1 MQATTLDIL
10 KMGENVFLTGSA
22 GTGKTHI
29 LKEYINYLRDN
40 AIFPSI
46 LAPTGIAASLLNGKT
61 IHSFFALGI
70 RDFFSDEDIYA
81 IATNSRLR
89 KRFKELKVLII
100 DEVSMISPTIFS
112 VMDKVLQIAKK
123 NDKPFGGIQL
133 ILSGDFFQLPPI
145 SRGDDDKRFAWQSPS
160 WKEADFKTC
169 YLTKKYRQNQK
180 NLITTVLDNIR
191 KGVISQEA
199 RDILDSR
206 IGKSL
211 DINFSP
217 TKLYTHNM
225 DVDSENQ
232 KELNKLDGKLHTY
245 EYFKKGSESNVER
258 MFKNS
263 LVQKTLCLKKDTVVM
278 FIKNDLD
285 GNFVNGTTGKVVG
298 FEKTTDNPIVEI
310 PGKGPLIVEAEEF
323 TYENEEGEILASIT
337 QYPLKLAWAITIHKS
352 QGMTLNAAQIDLSRT
367 FETGQGY
374 VALSRVKDIDGLSL
388 KGYNESSLQVDGL
401 ILKIDGRIKAAS
413 DKSLEM
419 VNSYNKTE
427 LDEIKEKFIK
437 KIKPKEVTTSKDKKT
452 LTHLITK
459 ELCSKHT
466 KLKEL
471 AKERGFT
478 VDTIINHIK
487 KAHKEDKKFDFSH
500 LCPKGVDINHVKKVK
515 EDILKEGNPDNFAVN
530 GSIKMIVIMNKLG
543 ITDFPKM
550 KEILLFC

>member
-1 MQATTLDIL
+1 MQAITLDIL

-40 AIFPSI
+40 GIFPSI

-70 RDFFSDEDIYA
+70 RDFFSDEDIYI
-81 IATNSRLR
+81 IATNPRLR

-100 DEVSMISPTIFS
+100 DEISMVSPTIFG

-145 SRGDDDKRFAWQSPS
+145 SRSDDDKRFAWQSPS

-169 YLTKKYRQNQK
+169 YLIKKYRQNQE
-180 NLITTVLDNIR
+180 NSITTVLDNIR
-191 KGVISQEA
+191 QGIISQEA

-206 IGKSL
+206 VEKSL
-211 DINFSP
+211 DIGFSP
-217 TKLYTHNM
+217 TKLYTHNV

-232 KELNKLDGKLHTY
+232 KELDKLDGELHTY
-245 EYFKKGSESNVER
+245 EYFKKGSAVNVER

-263 LVQKTLCLKKDTVVM
+263 LVQKILCLKKDTVVM
-278 FIKNDLD
+278 FIKNDTD

-310 PGKGPLIVEAEEF
+310 PGKGRLIVDTEEF
-323 TYENEEGEILASIT
+323 AYENEEGETLASIT

-352 QGMTLNAAQIDLSRT
+352 QGMTLNAAQIDLSKT

-374 VALSRVKDIDGLSL
+374 VALSRVRDIEGLSL
-388 KGYNESSLQVDGL
+388 VGYNESSLQVDGL
-401 ILKIDGRIKAAS
+401 ILKIDDRIKSAS
-413 DKSLEM
+413 DKSLAM
-419 VNSYNKTE
+419 VNSHTQIE

-437 KIKPKEVTTSKDKKT
+437 KTKPKKISTNKDKKISSY
-452 LTHLITK
+452 LITK

-471 AKERGFT
+471 AKQRGLT

-487 KAHKEDKKFDFSH
+487 KAAIEDKEFDFSH
-500 LCPKGVDINHVKKVK
+500 LCPKGVDINHVKKIK
-515 EDILKEGNPDNFAVN
+515 EDILKEGNSDNFAAN
-530 GSIKMIVIMNKLG
+530 GSIKMVTIMNKLG
-543 ITDFPKM
+543 ITDYPKM